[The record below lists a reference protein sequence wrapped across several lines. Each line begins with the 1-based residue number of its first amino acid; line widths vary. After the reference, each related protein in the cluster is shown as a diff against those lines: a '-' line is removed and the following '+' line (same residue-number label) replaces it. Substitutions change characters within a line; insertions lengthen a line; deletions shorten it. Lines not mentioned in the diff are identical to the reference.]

1 MKQLLI
7 CSLILL
13 SGFSYSQTPEERGL
27 EIAQMMKSAGEGF
40 ISDSSEM
47 EMILID
53 SYGTRVSRKMKGTS
67 MEGANGEDHAE
78 HCPGTFQRVG
88 RYVAGLAHLSW
99 YA

>member
-7 CSLILL
+7 RGLIFL

-27 EIAQMMKSAGEGF
+27 EIAQMMKDAGEGF

-53 SYGTRVSRKMKGTS
+53 FMAP
-67 MEGANGEDHAE
+67 E
-78 HCPGTFQRVG
+78 
-88 RYVAGLAHLSW
+88 
-99 YA
+99 